1 MLALVVVIASYLV
14 ISNSSTSGL
23 EYATPTP
30 QVIQRSDSIN
40 VEIDMPASSTRKENT
55 VASVISSPQ
64 ATSDQYSHK
73 EWAIYV
79 FAKNRLSEAYNFSR
93 YVLLTRVGDSYWFEA
108 VPIYIKTAH
117 ALGILDHE
125 LKFIVDQTL
134 QSSVEY
140 PDQTDI
146 IQDAI
151 FVGAIESLME
161 VRRYDLAKLYTVNIL
176 SNSISDRLRENCER
190 YIEMLK
196 IIESDLATGN

>member
-23 EYATPTP
+23 EYSTPTP
-30 QVIQRSDSIN
+30 QIIQRTDSIN

-93 YVLLTRVGDSYWFEA
+93 YVLLTRVGDSYWFEV

-117 ALGILDHE
+117 ALGILDPE

-146 IQDAI
+146 IQDAL
-151 FVGAIESLME
+151 FVAAIESLME
-161 VRRYDLAKLYTVNIL
+161 VRRYDLAKLYAVNIL